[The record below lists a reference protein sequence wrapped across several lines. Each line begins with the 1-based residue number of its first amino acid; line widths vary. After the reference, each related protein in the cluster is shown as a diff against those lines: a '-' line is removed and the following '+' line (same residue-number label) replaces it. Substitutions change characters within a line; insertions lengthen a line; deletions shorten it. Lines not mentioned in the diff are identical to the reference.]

1 MYGSI
6 LDDDAL
12 CWQALLDRA
21 RMYLS
26 TGRWEDGRLDLSLVL
41 GMGRGSAEI
50 LNDRGVCL
58 YELGQYEQARAVHA
72 PYIPHAHSMHT
83 PCTHHAHSYPCRR
96 WSTSTRRCRS
106 TRPTARRTPTA
117 ATACASNPTTVRV
130 GAIPEIPRR
139 SFIVK

>member
-58 YELGQYEQARAVHA
+58 YELG
-72 PYIPHAHSMHT
+72 
-83 PCTHHAHSYPCRR
+83 
-96 WSTSTRRCRS
+96 
-106 TRPTARRTPTA
+106 
-117 ATACASNPTTVRV
+117 
-130 GAIPEIPRR
+130 
-139 SFIVK
+139 